1 MESPS
6 VKVVLLAGGV
16 GGSRM
21 ADGLNQVL
29 GADLTVIVNTGDD
42 FDHYGLRICPDLDTV
57 LYTLAG
63 LGDPVRGWGL
73 EGETFNSLEMMGR
86 YGEENWFLLGDRD
99 LATHLLRRQW
109 LDAGWSLTKVTD
121 ELRRR
126 LGIACRVLPM
136 ADEPVATKIRTDD
149 GWLNFQDYFVRH
161 KHQPEVRELRFE
173 GTPALSREVAQ
184 ALAEAELTVLA
195 PSNPFVSLLPILRV
209 PGLAERLPR
218 PRIAVSPIVGGKALK
233 GPAGAM
239 LTSLGYECGPDGVR
253 EVLKESCDEMVR
265 DVEDGGAFPTVM
277 RTRADRA
284 ELARRL
290 LSLPFGGTA
299 PASPKRR

>member
-1 MESPS
+1 MDGSGM
-6 VKVVLLAGGV
+6 KVVLLAGGV

-63 LGDPVRGWGL
+63 VGDPVRGWGL
-73 EGETFNSLEMMGR
+73 EGETFNGLDMLAR
-86 YGEENWFLLGDRD
+86 YGEDPWFLLGDRD
-99 LATHLLRRQW
+99 LATHLLRRHW
-109 LDAGWSLTKVTD
+109 LSQGWSLTRVTD

-126 LGIACRVLPM
+126 LGVACRVLPM
-136 ADEPVATKIRTDD
+136 ADEPVATRIRTEA
-149 GWLNFQDYFVRH
+149 GWLSFQDYFVRH
-161 KHQPEVRELRFE
+161 KHQPTVREIVFE
-173 GTPALSREVAQ
+173 GTPSLSPEVAG

-195 PSNPFVSLLPILRV
+195 PSNPFVSLLPILSV
-209 PGLAERLPR
+209 PGLKERLPR
-218 PRIAVSPIVGGKALK
+218 PRRAVSPIVGGAALK

-239 LTSLGYECGPDGVR
+239 LTALGYACSPAGVAA
-253 EVLKESCDEMVR
+253 VLGEAQDTMICDLQDEGL
-265 DVEDGGAFPTVM
+265 ELAGARFLPTVM
-277 RTRADRA
+277 GSRADRA

-290 LSLPFGGTA
+290 LTLA
-299 PASPKRR
+299 